1 MIKITKDTKDTKRE
15 GEAGAGRACAQGARP
30 ARGPVGHG
38 GLRTPCFGEGALA
51 RPRTG
56 QEMQEIQE
64 RPQTGDGQTASQVFQ
79 RSKETQGI
87 GTVVRP

>member
-38 GLRTPCFGEGALA
+38 GLRTPCFGEGGGAA
-51 RPRTG
+51 GPPRRTENG
-56 QEMQEIQE
+56 ERRTE
-64 RPQTGDGQTASQVFQ
+64 RPTSGRRMKQ
-79 RSKETQGI
+79 RAEEAKLPSL
-87 GTVVRP
+87 

>member
-64 RPQTGDGQTASQVFQ
+64 RPQTGDEQTAGQVFQ